1 MEQSILE
8 NSKGAT
14 YMSFILDIEIVIK
27 KDGTRAN
34 LAETKAKS
42 QVSKKKDG
50 DSKDPYASSRNQ
62 DVKVY
67 TASEQPRKNIFE
79 LPLGN
84 DKESNLSE
92 SNKDPNAK
100 MDRSEKTKNK
110 SVNKSD
116 SSENKTIQ
124 NKENIPGNIN
134 IPEKTDTVNIVEKTS
149 VSDGANLVPNIVRPK
164 KKKITKAEKKA
175 KVFKGKVE
183 PIDFLECNRI
193 FMCNYFKIPISR
205 NRRSFGI
212 HNRSSDFKVI
222 ESEENS
228 SQVHGVNKKSHSTQK
243 IDKQLFKT
251 LKQNKFWK
259 KNFSTSCVNKGSKP
273 DKYSSGDCHAI
284 NAPHNNNNINAF
296 EISKLNT
303 IENSDSKTPERNS
316 LMRRSHLKS
325 EFKFNETKDNLS
337 LRRHIDILNI
347 GDSQNV
353 STTECSNTLKEQ
365 VRKTKVIRKSKST
378 PKIKESTNFQFVNCA
393 KSDINQYKG
402 YKKRFSFI
410 KALKNKTNSSTCTA
424 KEGLLGLTINCFND
438 VDFVL
443 VPQLNDKNG
452 NSISSTCSGDN
463 ICSLKEE
470 NPPEKEKNI
479 YENFE
484 ELGELSKETDNI
496 NHTIQEKGYSEMQHK
511 QTNSSSVLE
520 DKISSTC
527 TNINMP
533 VLKNYEIDGKN
544 NDELIG
550 VNTEQC
556 PSIKSNVLPDLQL
569 SLSSK
574 PDTCTISPRINLVRP
589 ASKENYIAGIKC
601 QLGGNSYDNNLKSE
615 DFDKDSSD
623 EKNVKTVPTLSPENA
638 LNERLVKTCHLDISQ
653 TAIEKPTTDKTKK
666 SEKQGGKSM
675 TTSFI
680 VFQTLNGYM
689 KSVKNKFRK

>member
-42 QVSKKKDG
+42 QVSKKKGG

-92 SNKDPNAK
+92 SNKDPNAI
-100 MDRSEKTKNK
+100 MDRSKNTKNK

-116 SSENKTIQ
+116 LSESKTIQ

-149 VSDGANLVPNIVRPK
+149 VSDGANVVRPK

-205 NRRSFGI
+205 NRRSFDI

-259 KNFSTSCVNKGSKP
+259 KNFSFSCVNKDSKP
-273 DKYSSGDCHAI
+273 DKYSLGDCHAI
-284 NAPHNNNNINAF
+284 NASHNNNNSNEF

-303 IENSDSKTPERNS
+303 IDNSDSKTPERNN
-316 LMRRSHLKS
+316 LMRRSHLIS
-325 EFKFNETKDNLS
+325 EFKFNETKNNLS
-337 LRRHIDILNI
+337 LRRHIDILHI
-347 GDSQNV
+347 GDTQNV

-365 VRKTKVIRKSKST
+365 VRKTKVLRKSKST
-378 PKIKESTNFQFVNCA
+378 PKIKERTNFQFVNCA

-402 YKKRFSFI
+402 YKKHFSFI

-443 VPQLNDKNG
+443 VPQLNDKDG

-470 NPPEKEKNI
+470 NPSDKEKNI
-479 YENFE
+479 DENFE
-484 ELGELSKETDNI
+484 KLGELSKETDNI
-496 NHTIQEKGYSEMQHK
+496 NHTAQGTGYSEMQHK

-520 DKISSTC
+520 DRISSTC
-527 TNINMP
+527 TTNINMS
-533 VLKNYEIDGKN
+533 VMENYEIDGKKY
-544 NDELIG
+544 DELID
-550 VNTEQC
+550 VNTEHC
-556 PSIKSNVLPDLQL
+556 PIIENNVLPDLQL
-569 SLSSK
+569 SLISK
-574 PDTCTISPRINLVRP
+574 PDTCTITPQINLVRP
-589 ASKENYIAGIKC
+589 ASKENCLAGIKC
-601 QLGGNSYDNNLKSE
+601 QLGGNSYDNDLKSE

-653 TAIEKPTTDKTKK
+653 MAIEKPTTDKTKK
-666 SEKQGGKSM
+666 IEKQGGKSM
-675 TTSFI
+675 TKSFI
-680 VFQTLNGYM
+680 VFETLNGYM

>member
-27 KDGTRAN
+27 KDGARAN

-50 DSKDPYASSRNQ
+50 ESKDPYASSRNQ

-84 DKESNLSE
+84 DKESKLSE

-100 MDRSEKTKNK
+100 IDRFEKTINK

-116 SSENKTIQ
+116 NNENKTIQ

-134 IPEKTDTVNIVEKTS
+134 GPEKTDTVNIDEKTS
-149 VSDGANLVPNIVRPK
+149 VSDGANLVPNNVRPK
-164 KKKITKAEKKA
+164 KKKISKAEKKA

-205 NRRSFGI
+205 NRRSFDV
-212 HNRSSDFKVI
+212 HNRSSDSKVI
-222 ESEENS
+222 EFEGNS
-228 SQVHGVNKKSHSTQK
+228 SQVNGVNKKSHSTQK
-243 IDKQLFKT
+243 IDKQIFKT

-259 KNFSTSCVNKGSKP
+259 KNFSTSHVNRDSKP
-273 DKYSSGDCHAI
+273 DKYSLGDGHAI
-284 NAPHNNNNINAF
+284 NASHYSNSNEF
-296 EISKLNT
+296 EVGELNT
-303 IENSDSKTPERNS
+303 IENSDSIIPERSS
-316 LMRRSHLKS
+316 LLRKTHLIS
-325 EFKFNETKDNLS
+325 EFKFNESKNNS
-337 LRRHIDILNI
+337 SSSRDIAILHTEEN
-347 GDSQNV
+347 QNV

-365 VRKTKVIRKSKST
+365 VRKTKVLRKSKST
-378 PKIKESTNFQFVNCA
+378 PKIKESTNFQYLNCA

-410 KALKNKTNSSTCTA
+410 KALKNKTNPSTCTT

-443 VPQLNDKNG
+443 IPQLNDKNG
-452 NSISSTCSGDN
+452 NSISSNCSENN
-463 ICSLKEE
+463 IFSLKEE
-470 NPPEKEKNI
+470 NPSDKEKHTNEKI
-479 YENFE
+479 EV
-484 ELGELSKETDNI
+484 LGEISKEIDNI
-496 NHTIQEKGYSEMQHK
+496 NETTQGKGYSEMQHK
-511 QTNSSSVLE
+511 LKNSSPVLK
-520 DKISSTC
+520 DMISST
-527 TNINMP
+527 NVNMSNM
-533 VLKNYEIDGKN
+533 KNDEIDGKY
-544 NDELIG
+544 DELIA

-556 PSIKSNVLPDLQL
+556 PSIKNNVLPDLQL
-569 SLSSK
+569 LSLISN
-574 PDTCTISPRINLVRP
+574 PDTCTIPPQINSLSP
-589 ASKENYIAGIKC
+589 ASKENYLEGNKC
-601 QLGGNSYDNNLKSE
+601 QLGVSSYDNHLESE
-615 DFDKDSSD
+615 DFNQNISD
-623 EKNVKTVPTLSPENA
+623 ENNFRTVPTLSPKNA
-638 LNERLVKTCHLDISQ
+638 INERLVKICDLDISQ
-653 TAIEKPTTDKTKK
+653 TAIEKQTSDKSKK

-675 TTSFI
+675 TKSFI
-680 VFQTLNGYM
+680 VLETLHGYM
-689 KSVKNKFRK
+689 KNVKNKFIK